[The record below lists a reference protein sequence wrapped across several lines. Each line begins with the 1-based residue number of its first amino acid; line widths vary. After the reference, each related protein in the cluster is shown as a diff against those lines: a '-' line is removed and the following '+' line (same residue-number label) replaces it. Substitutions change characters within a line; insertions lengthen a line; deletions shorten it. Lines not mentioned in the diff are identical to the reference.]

1 MPTQPDLRRYL
12 NIRSSMGGS
21 LRHDGRRLAF
31 LNDTT
36 GVLQV
41 WTVDGPGL
49 WPEQRTFYPDRI
61 TFVSYSPASH
71 ALIFGKDEGGN
82 EQDQFYLMDDEGL
95 DIRPLTAMP
104 SARHMWGAWSH
115 DGQRIAFTATRDN
128 PAEFYPYVM
137 DLARGEIELV
147 TELPGYNVVTKWMP
161 NDDALIII
169 RFTSNA
175 NSDLFFLDLATGE
188 ARHLTPHEGD
198 VLYQAAEPLPDGSGL
213 LILTDEGRDFLNLA
227 VYDLA
232 TGEVH
237 SLGEYN
243 WDQEELALTP
253 DGRWLGVLSN
263 EDGYGVLEIR
273 DRLHETHT
281 TIEGL
286 PHGVLAG
293 LTAGRDGKTFLLT
306 ATSSTEALNVWAVDA
321 ERGTVTRWTASS
333 LATLPPE
340 ALVEPELVRYP
351 SFDGLTIPA
360 FYFKPRAAT
369 GAFPVVI
376 DIHGG
381 PEAQRRP
388 LFSPVTQYLVSQG
401 YAVLAPNVRGS
412 AGYGKSYM
420 HLDDVYRRMDSVA
433 DIKAAYEWLIREG
446 GAAPDK
452 VAVYGGSYGGFMVL
466 SALTTYPELWA
477 AGVDIVGIANFVTFL
492 ENTSAYR
499 RKVRE
504 AEYGSL
510 ERDRDFLQSISP
522 LTHVDR
528 ITAPLVV
535 IHGAN
540 DPRVPVGEAEQVVA
554 ALQERQVPVEYLC
567 YPDEGHGFAKLENRL
582 DAYPKV
588 VAFLDHYVK
597 RPG

>member
-1 MPTQPDLRRYL
+1 
-12 NIRSSMGGS
+12 
-21 LRHDGRRLAF
+21 
-31 LNDTT
+31 
-36 GVLQV
+36 
-41 WTVDGPGL
+41 
-49 WPEQRTFYPDRI
+49 
-61 TFVSYSPASH
+61 
-71 ALIFGKDEGGN
+71 
-82 EQDQFYLMDDEGL
+82 
-95 DIRPLTAMP
+95 
-104 SARHMWGAWSH
+104 
-115 DGQRIAFTATRDN
+115 
-128 PAEFYPYVM
+128 
-137 DLARGEIELV
+137 
-147 TELPGYNVVTKWMP
+147 
-161 NDDALIII
+161 
-169 RFTSNA
+169 
-175 NSDLFFLDLATGE
+175 
-188 ARHLTPHEGD
+188 
-198 VLYQAAEPLPDGSGL
+198 
-213 LILTDEGRDFLNLA
+213 
-227 VYDLA
+227 
-232 TGEVH
+232 
-237 SLGEYN
+237 
-243 WDQEELALTP
+243 
-253 DGRWLGVLSN
+253 
-263 EDGYGVLEIR
+263 
-273 DRLHETHT
+273 
-281 TIEGL
+281 
-286 PHGVLAG
+286 
-293 LTAGRDGKTFLLT
+293 
-306 ATSSTEALNVWAVDA
+306 ALNVWAVDA